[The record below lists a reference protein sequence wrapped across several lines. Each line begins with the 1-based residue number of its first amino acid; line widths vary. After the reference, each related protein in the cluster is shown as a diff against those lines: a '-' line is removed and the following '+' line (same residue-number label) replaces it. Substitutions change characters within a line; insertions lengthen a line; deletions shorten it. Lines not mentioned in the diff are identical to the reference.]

1 MYRCVFVYKYIAI
14 KIGMASYQP
23 HTFCNGRKEAS
34 MEWHGENSNG
44 HIKEKMH

>member
-1 MYRCVFVYKYIAI
+1 MCRCVCVYKYIAI

-23 HTFCNGRKEAS
+23 HTFCKEAS
-34 MEWHGENSNG
+34 MEWHDENSNG

>member
-1 MYRCVFVYKYIAI
+1 MCRCVCVYKYIAI

-34 MEWHGENSNG
+34 ME
-44 HIKEKMH
+44 